1 MWVYRKGASTSLIEP
16 TMKRILSRPAIL
28 VSIVFFLL
36 AALFFS
42 PIQVPYKLAYP
53 LAFLTLCALRYSSWP
68 MLLAMGFS
76 ALGDYMGV
84 CHNFWGQMGSF
95 ALAHIAFVVFFYRLY
110 QQEKATMGIKWKS
123 VLVALYGLIVG
134 ICIVPHVQ
142 GPLQIGVSVY
152 ILLILA
158 MCILAWLQKNP
169 FYAIGAWLFV
179 FSDTILAWNKFVSPI
194 DSASYLIMVPYYL
207 GQWVLFVKS
216 IRIET
221 KH

>member
-1 MWVYRKGASTSLIEP
+1 
-16 TMKRILSRPAIL
+16 MKRILSRPAIII
-28 VSIVFFLL
+28 SIVFFLL
-36 AALFFS
+36 AFLFFS
-42 PIQVPYKLAYP
+42 PVQVPYKLAYP
-53 LAFLTLCALRYSSWP
+53 LAFLTLCALRYASWP
-68 MLLAMGFS
+68 MVLAMGFS

-123 VLVALYGLIVG
+123 AIVALYGIVVG
-134 ICIVPHVQ
+134 MCIVPHLQ
-142 GPLQIGVSVY
+142 GPLQFGVTVY

-158 MCILAWLQKNP
+158 MCILAWMQKNP
-169 FYAIGAWLFV
+169 FYALGAWLFV

-194 DSASYLIMVPYYL
+194 EWAGYLIMLPYYL
-207 GQWVLFVKS
+207 GQWVLFVQS
-216 IRIET
+216 VRVAT

>member
-1 MWVYRKGASTSLIEP
+1 
-16 TMKRILSRPAIL
+16 MKRILSRPAIL

-36 AALFFS
+36 AILFFS
-42 PIQVPYKLAYP
+42 PIQMPYKLAYP

-84 CHNFWGQMGSF
+84 CNNFWGQMGSF

-123 VLVALYGLIVG
+123 AIVALYGMIVG
-134 ICIVPHVQ
+134 MCIVPHVQ

-158 MCILAWLQKNP
+158 MCILAWMQKNP
-169 FYAIGAWLFV
+169 LYALGAWLFV

-194 DSASYLIMVPYYL
+194 EWAGYLIMVPYYL
-207 GQWVLFVKS
+207 GQWVLFVQS
-216 IRIET
+216 VRLAT

>member
-1 MWVYRKGASTSLIEP
+1 
-16 TMKRILSRPAIL
+16 MKRILSRPAIL
-28 VSIVFFLL
+28 VSIVYFLL
-36 AALFFS
+36 AILFFS
-42 PIQVPYKLAYP
+42 PFQVPFKLAYP

-68 MLLAMGFS
+68 MVLAMGFS

-123 VLVALYGLIVG
+123 AIVALYGIVVG
-134 ICIVPHVQ
+134 MCIVPHVQ
-142 GPLQIGVSVY
+142 GALQIGVSVY

-158 MCILAWLQKNP
+158 MCILAWMQKNP
-169 FYAIGAWLFV
+169 YYAIGAWLFV

-194 DSASYLIMVPYYL
+194 EWAGYLIMVPYYL
-207 GQWVLFVKS
+207 GQWVIFVQS
-216 IRIET
+216 VRVAT

>member
-1 MWVYRKGASTSLIEP
+1 
-16 TMKRILSRPAIL
+16 MKRILSRPAIL
-28 VSIVFFLL
+28 ISIVFFLL
-36 AALFFS
+36 AILFFS
-42 PIQVPYKLAYP
+42 PIQMPYKLAYP

-68 MLLAMGFS
+68 MVLAMGFS

-110 QQEKATMGIKWKS
+110 QQEKAMMGIKWKS
-123 VLVALYGLIVG
+123 VLVALYGLVVG
-134 ICIVPHVQ
+134 MCIVPHVQ

-158 MCILAWLQKNP
+158 MCMLAWMQKNP
-169 FYAIGAWLFV
+169 LYALGAWLFV

-194 DSASYLIMVPYYL
+194 EWAGYLIMVPYYL
-207 GQWVLFVKS
+207 GQWVLFVQSVRVKQLH
-216 IRIET
+216 
-221 KH
+221 K

>member
-1 MWVYRKGASTSLIEP
+1 
-16 TMKRILSRPAIL
+16 MKRILSLPAIL

-158 MCILAWLQKNP
+158 MCILAWMQKNP

>member
-1 MWVYRKGASTSLIEP
+1 
-16 TMKRILSRPAIL
+16 MKRILSRPAIL

-42 PIQVPYKLAYP
+42 PIQMPYKLAYP

-68 MLLAMGFS
+68 MVLAMGFS

-110 QQEKATMGIKWKS
+110 QQEKATMEIKWKS
-123 VLVALYGLIVG
+123 VLVPLYGIVVG
-134 ICIVPHVQ
+134 MCIVPHVQ

-158 MCILAWLQKNP
+158 MCILAWMQKNP
-169 FYAIGAWLFV
+169 YYALGAWLFV

-194 DSASYLIMVPYYL
+194 EWAGYLIMVPYYL
-207 GQWVLFVKS
+207 GQWVLFVQSVRVEQLRK
-216 IRIET
+216 
-221 KH
+221 

>member
-1 MWVYRKGASTSLIEP
+1 
-16 TMKRILSRPAIL
+16 MKRILSRPAIL

-36 AALFFS
+36 AILFFS
-42 PIQVPYKLAYP
+42 PIQMPYKLAYP

-84 CHNFWGQMGSF
+84 CNNFWGQMGSF
-95 ALAHIAFVVFFYRLY
+95 ALAHIAFVVFFYREY
-110 QQEKATMGIKWKS
+110 RKERAMVGIKWKS
-123 VLVALYGLIVG
+123 AIVGLYGLVVG
-134 ICIVPHVQ
+134 MCIVPHVQ

-158 MCILAWLQKNP
+158 MCILAWMQKNP
-169 FYAIGAWLFV
+169 LYALGAWLFV

-194 DSASYLIMVPYYL
+194 EWAGYLIMVPYYL
-207 GQWVLFVKS
+207 GQWVLFVQSVRVKQL
-216 IRIET
+216 R
-221 KH
+221 K

>member
-1 MWVYRKGASTSLIEP
+1 
-16 TMKRILSRPAIL
+16 MKRILSRPAIL

-36 AALFFS
+36 AILFFS
-42 PIQVPYKLAYP
+42 PIQMPYKLAYP

-84 CHNFWGQMGSF
+84 CNNFWGQMGSF

-123 VLVALYGLIVG
+123 AIVALYGMIVG
-134 ICIVPHVQ
+134 MCIVPHVQ

-158 MCILAWLQKNP
+158 MCILAWMQKNP
-169 FYAIGAWLFV
+169 YYALGAWLFV

-194 DSASYLIMVPYYL
+194 EWAGYLIMVPYYL
-207 GQWVLFVKS
+207 GQWVLFVQS
-216 IRIET
+216 VRLAT

>member
-1 MWVYRKGASTSLIEP
+1 
-16 TMKRILSRPAIL
+16 MKRILSRPAIL
-28 VSIVFFLL
+28 VSIVFYLL
-36 AALFFS
+36 AILFFS
-42 PIQVPYKLAYP
+42 PIQMPYKLAYP

-68 MLLAMGFS
+68 MVLAMGFS

-95 ALAHIAFVVFFYRLY
+95 ALAHIAFVVFFYREY
-110 QQEKATMGIKWKS
+110 RKERAMVGIKWKS
-123 VLVALYGLIVG
+123 AIVGLYGIVVG
-134 ICIVPHVQ
+134 MCIVPHVQ

-194 DSASYLIMVPYYL
+194 EWAGYLIMVPYYL
-207 GQWVLFVKS
+207 GQWVLFVQS
-216 IRIET
+216 VRE
-221 KH
+221 KHIGKEG

>member
-1 MWVYRKGASTSLIEP
+1 
-16 TMKRILSRPAIL
+16 MKRILSRPAIL

-36 AALFFS
+36 AILFFS
-42 PIQVPYKLAYP
+42 PIQMPYKLAYP

-68 MLLAMGFS
+68 MVLAMGFS

-84 CHNFWGQMGSF
+84 CYNFWGQMGSF
-95 ALAHIAFVVFFYRLY
+95 ALAHIAFVVFFYREY
-110 QQEKATMGIKWKS
+110 RKERAMVGIKWKS
-123 VLVALYGLIVG
+123 AIVGLYGLVVG
-134 ICIVPHVQ
+134 MCIVPHVQ

-158 MCILAWLQKNP
+158 MCMLAWMQKNP
-169 FYAIGAWLFV
+169 LYALGAWLFV

-194 DSASYLIMVPYYL
+194 EWAGYLIMVPYYL
-207 GQWVLFVKS
+207 GQWVLFVQS
-216 IRIET
+216 VRVAT

>member
-1 MWVYRKGASTSLIEP
+1 
-16 TMKRILSRPAIL
+16 MKHILSRPAIL

-36 AALFFS
+36 ALLFFS
-42 PIQVPYKLAYP
+42 PVQVPYKLAYP

-68 MLLAMGFS
+68 MVLAMGFS

-123 VLVALYGLIVG
+123 VLVALYGLVVG
-134 ICIVPHVQ
+134 MFIVPHVQ

-158 MCILAWLQKNP
+158 MCILAWMQKNP
-169 FYAIGAWLFV
+169 LYALGAWLFV

-207 GQWVLFVKS
+207 GQWVLFVQS
-216 IRIET
+216 IHVET

>member
-1 MWVYRKGASTSLIEP
+1 
-16 TMKRILSRPAIL
+16 MKRILSRPAIL

-53 LAFLTLCALRYSSWP
+53 LVFLTLCALRYSSWP

-84 CHNFWGQMGSF
+84 CHNFWGQMGTF

-110 QQEKATMGIKWKS
+110 QQEKATMGIKCKS

-207 GQWVLFVKS
+207 GQWVLFVQS
-216 IRIET
+216 IRVAN
-221 KH
+221 KQ

>member
-1 MWVYRKGASTSLIEP
+1 
-16 TMKRILSRPAIL
+16 MKRILSRPAIII
-28 VSIVFFLL
+28 SIVFFLL

-68 MLLAMGFS
+68 MVLAMGFS

-84 CHNFWGQMGSF
+84 CNNFWGQMGSF
-95 ALAHIAFVVFFYRLY
+95 ALAHIAFVVFFYREY
-110 QQEKATMGIKWKS
+110 RKEREMVGIKWKS
-123 VLVALYGLIVG
+123 AIVGLYGMVVG
-134 ICIVPHVQ
+134 MCIVPHVQ

-158 MCILAWLQKNP
+158 MCILAWMQKNP
-169 FYAIGAWLFV
+169 LYALGAWLFV

-194 DSASYLIMVPYYL
+194 EMAGYLILIPYYL
-207 GQWVLFVKS
+207 GQWVLFVQS
-216 IRIET
+216 IRHQQHRPI
-221 KH
+221 